1 MQVQEKRKVG
11 GAKTSRSETV
21 TVRLNPEL
29 RFLAEVAARK
39 QHRTLSSFIEW
50 AVQEAT
56 EGVSPALWDV
66 DEADRFI
73 NMAINEPTLLTFEEQ
88 RIWKM
93 VKEVWLLSKPP
104 REFSGSLE
112 DRLSFRENWWIFQV
126 ACRQKFP
133 PSEAAKVL
141 ADEDQELRDKFV
153 LHLIDGVRP
162 GDEDEHPSEPTK
174 INPVARKTK
183 KLKE

>member
-1 MQVQEKRKVG
+1 MRAQEKKKVG

-29 RFLAEVAARK
+29 RFLAEIAARK

-56 EGVSPALWDV
+56 VEVPPALWDV
-66 DEADRFI
+66 DETDRFI
-73 NMAINEPTLLTFEEQ
+73 NLAINEPALLTFEEQ
-88 RIWKM
+88 RLWKM
-93 VKEVWLLSKPP
+93 IKEVWLISNPP
-104 REFSGSLE
+104 QEFSGSLD
-112 DRLSFRENWWIFQV
+112 DRLRLRDNLWLFQV

-141 ADEDQELRDKFV
+141 ADEDQDLRDKFV
-153 LHLIDGVRP
+153 QYLIEGVGPR
-162 GDEDEHPSEPTK
+162 DEEDDSSKPK
-174 INPVARKTK
+174 KARLSQET
-183 KLKE
+183 LKS